1 MSTHDTRSPRS
12 VLLDAR
18 DPDRVTE
25 ALHGLDGDLLVR
37 VGASLR
43 GALNG
48 SDADARTYVRDY
60 RRLSRC
66 LLAEAERARPE
77 LISAQPINI
86 DPDRAA
92 DEATADEY
100 ISAQLRTNALSRS
113 ARMFAAVIEN
123 GSTSAPFSPWTSRF
137 ELTDA
142 IGLDLTNQVRALL
155 GTRPLTLPASGEHHE
170 LTVDDVSVHRFLRRV
185 RHHLNHP
192 DDENPLTRLMD
203 AFGLSKTEL
212 AGLFGVRR
220 QAIDGWLTSGVPA
233 ERQEKLVV
241 LLDIAE
247 LLERKLKA
255 GRLPGVA
262 RRPADAY
269 DGCTML
275 ELIAADRHRELLESV
290 RASFDWSTAA

>member
-1 MSTHDTRSPRS
+1 MSTRHIRSP
-12 VLLDAR
+12 LFDDP

-25 ALHGLDGDLLVR
+25 VLHGIDNDLLVR
-37 VGASLR
+37 VGTALR

-48 SDADARTYVRDY
+48 SDADACSYVRDY
-60 RRLSRC
+60 RRLTGC
-66 LLAEAERARPE
+66 LLAEAERVHPE
-77 LISAQPINI
+77 LVADQPI
-86 DPDRAA
+86 PA
-92 DEATADEY
+92 E
-100 ISAQLRTNALSRS
+100 LRTVASSRR
-113 ARMFAAVIEN
+113 ARVLAAVIEN
-123 GSTSAPFSPWTSRF
+123 GSTSAPFSPWTRRF

-155 GTRPLTLPASGEHHE
+155 GARQLTLPAGGEQHE
-170 LTVDDVSVHRFLRRV
+170 VTVDDVSVHRFLRRV

-192 DDENPLTRLMD
+192 DDEHPLRRLMD

-212 AGLFGVRR
+212 ARLFGVRR
-220 QAIDGWLTSGVPA
+220 QAIDGWLAHGVPA

-255 GRLPGVA
+255 GRLPGAA

-269 DGCTML
+269 DGQTML
-275 ELIAADRHRELLESV
+275 DLVAADRHRELLESV

>member
-1 MSTHDTRSPRS
+1 MSTMSTHDTRSP
-12 VLLDAR
+12 LFDAR

-25 ALHGLDGDLLVR
+25 ALHGLDNDLLVR
-37 VGASLR
+37 VGTALR

-48 SDADARTYVRDY
+48 SDADARLYVRDY
-60 RRLSRC
+60 RRLTGC
-66 LLAEAERARPE
+66 LLAEAERVRPE
-77 LISAQPINI
+77 LIADHPIN
-86 DPDRAA
+86 
-92 DEATADEY
+92 
-100 ISAQLRTNALSRS
+100 AQLRTDAFSR
-113 ARMFAAVIEN
+113 AERVLAAVIEN

-155 GTRPLTLPASGEHHE
+155 GARQLTLPASGEHHT

-192 DDENPLTRLMD
+192 DDEDPLRRLMD

-220 QAIDGWLTSGVPA
+220 QAIDGWLAHSVPA

-269 DGCTML
+269 DGETML